1 MPRPAKTL
9 PVGYDNTQ
17 HLSLGVIALCFPA
30 CAVQEAIEACG
41 KASRRVRDLPAAVV
55 VYYVIGLSL
64 FSSAGYESVLRW
76 LLCGLQW
83 LDCGKFRVSSKVA
96 LSKARQ
102 RLGEAPVRRLFD
114 QLARPLREPA
124 LQGCWWRKHHVVVLD
139 GSSLAL
145 QDTPSNDRH
154 FGRST
159 NQHGQAAWPLARF
172 VALAEAGTHLIFR
185 AELGRYKDS
194 EIVLAGKVIDGL
206 GKGML
211 CLADRLFPGLAL
223 WKKAAATGAHLL
235 WRAKVGLKL
244 QPIQRLAD
252 GSWLALWKS
261 TTRGQEDAR
270 GVTVRVIEYRL
281 KEGDGQTYRLITS
294 LLDPGKAPA
303 HELAALY
310 PQRWEIELAIKE
322 GKQVLRRGQITLR
335 SKTPE
340 LVRQEFWGLLM
351 AHYIVR
357 KMMARA
363 ALDGGIDPDLLSYKS
378 SVEIIRSSQTG
389 PVLAFSP

>member
-9 PVGYDNTQ
+9 SVGNDNTQ

-30 CAVQEAIEACG
+30 VAVQQAIDACG
-41 KASRRVRDLPAAVV
+41 KTSKRVRDLPAAVV
-55 VYYVIGLSL
+55 AYYVIGLSL
-64 FSSAGYESVLRW
+64 FPGAGYESVLRW

-83 LDCGKFRVSSKVA
+83 LNTGKFRISSKVA

-102 RLGEAPVRRLFD
+102 RLGEAPLRLLFD
-114 QLARPLREPA
+114 RLAAPFGDSTLK
-124 LQGCWWRKHHVVVLD
+124 GCWWRKHHVVVLD
-139 GSSLAL
+139 GSTLAL
-145 QDTPSNDRH
+145 QDTPSNDAH

-159 NQHGQAAWPLARF
+159 NQHGKAAWPLARF

-194 EIVLAGKVIDGL
+194 EIVLAEKVVGGL
-206 GKGML
+206 REGML

-223 WKKAAATGAHLL
+223 WKKATATGAHML
-235 WRAKVGLKL
+235 WRAKVGMKLKADRTL
-244 QPIQRLAD
+244 PD
-252 GSWLALWKS
+252 GSWLATWKS
-261 TTRGQEDAR
+261 ATRGQKDAR

-281 KEGDGQTYRLITS
+281 KGGNGETFRLITS
-294 LLDPGKAPA
+294 LLDPEGAPA

-322 GKQVLRRGQITLR
+322 GKQVLRTGQITLR
-335 SKTPE
+335 SKMPE
-340 LVRQEFWGLLM
+340 LVRQEFWGLLL

-363 ALDGGIDPDLLSYKS
+363 ALDGDIDPDVLSYQS